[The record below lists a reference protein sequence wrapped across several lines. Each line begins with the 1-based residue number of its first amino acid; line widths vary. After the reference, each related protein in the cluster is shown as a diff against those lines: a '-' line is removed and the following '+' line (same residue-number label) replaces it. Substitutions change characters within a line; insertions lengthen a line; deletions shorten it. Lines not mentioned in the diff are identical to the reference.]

1 MYNKLE
7 VTYPNDFVRFKCIG
21 GECEDT
27 CCKGWDIEIDKDTY
41 DEYSKVQD
49 HKIKVMLSENIKKNS
64 DCTSD
69 DLDYGIIKL
78 NEDNKCPF
86 LDKCN
91 YCSIYTSI
99 GEEYLSNICTQ
110 FPRILNKINNEY
122 EISLD
127 VSCFEA
133 AKIMLKSQ
141 EKISF
146 NRGEQ
151 VFEKYIINDEYNTN
165 SKKYKKSP
173 IKYLKEI
180 RAFSMEIMQDRN
192 YQLSERLYILGDFI
206 KTLDEKI
213 KDDYKLAHSFIK
225 DYDREKIA
233 SEYKKNNVDYIF
245 QIIFF
250 KSIVESSNI
259 REQAISADFKK
270 YTDELLVSF
279 NIKDVEDYISNEEG
293 YLKIFQE
300 YKGNFIKKYEY
311 IFENYLV
318 NYMYNNLFPFTE
330 SDDMLEGYIM
340 LVVRY
345 SFIIFYLV
353 GGYISSGKESSEN
366 IIKLIS
372 LFARDIEHDKT
383 YMSEIYDY
391 IEKKQYDNIEFT
403 KKFL

>member
-1 MYNKLE
+1 MYNKLK
-7 VTYPNDFVRFKCIG
+7 VTYPNNFARFKCIG

-27 CCKGWDIEIDKDTY
+27 CCQGWDIEIDKDTF
-41 DEYSKVQD
+41 DEYLKVQD
-49 HKIKVMLSENIKKNS
+49 QKMKAMLSDNIKKNNY
-64 DCTSD
+64 CTSD

-78 NEDNKCPF
+78 NEDKKCPF

-91 YCSIYTSI
+91 YCSIYTAI
-99 GEEYLSNICTQ
+99 GEAYLSNICTQ

-127 VSCFEA
+127 VSCLEA
-133 AKIMLKSQ
+133 AKIMLQS
-141 EKISF
+141 EDKISF
-146 NRGEQ
+146 NSSEQ

-192 YQLSERLYILGDFI
+192 YPLSERLYILGDFI
-206 KTLDEKI
+206 MTLEEKMEE
-213 KDDYKLAHSFIK
+213 DYKLAHSFIK
-225 DYDREKIA
+225 DYDRENIA
-233 SEYKKNNVDYIF
+233 QKYKKNNMDYIF

-250 KSIVESSNI
+250 KSIIEFSNI
-259 REQAISADFKK
+259 REQAISDDFKK
-270 YTDELLVSF
+270 YTDEVLDGF
-279 NIKDVEDYISNEEG
+279 NINDIDNCGNDEERYIS
-293 YLKIFQE
+293 IFQE
-300 YKGNFIKKYEY
+300 YNKNFIKKYEY

-345 SFIIFYLV
+345 SFIRFYLV
-353 GGYISSGKESSEN
+353 GRYISSRQESSEN

-391 IEKKQYDNIEFT
+391 IEKNQYDNMNFAN
-403 KKFL
+403 KLL